1 MPQIHLSIFVYEFQL
16 KTLLYRYALL
26 LSHMVRL
33 SGTYAAVHQFVYSSL
48 AASNV
53 LQCFAAAYSLA
64 HQWRIKYCYFAK
76 LRTPRFY
83 GTLIALYSYF
93 PQLRLFNFITT
104 SEAFSIPSE
113 HSTGDHIAHP
123 PNRVNITYLLCFS
136 DAFGTIRMRPSVPDP
151 RTNQIIS
158 AAM

>member
-1 MPQIHLSIFVYEFQL
+1 MIYKPWVSFIHFISYNRIQGKMIVTSI
-16 KTLLYRYALL
+16 
-26 LSHMVRL
+26 SW
-33 SGTYAAVHQFVYSSL
+33 
-48 AASNV
+48 
-53 LQCFAAAYSLA
+53 CYSLA

-151 RTNQIIS
+151 RTKSNYFGRYVKTYIPIFKNPYTLQHRQMLS
-158 AAM
+158 FRSQS